1 MKDTEKRSTGLLK
14 GNEKIR
20 KLILDNPDLPLVF
33 LATEEANIGEY
44 ATMFC
49 TSTRVELGEL
59 LDCKQEINDEIT
71 YTDRDDFK
79 ADIYDLLADNAND
92 NDQIMPEEWFDTE
105 AERIAS
111 EYESY
116 WKPCILITVGN

>member
-1 MKDTEKRSTGLLK
+1 MKETEKRSTGLLK
-14 GNEKIR
+14 GNEDVR

-33 LATEEANIGEY
+33 LATEDANIGEY
-44 ATMFC
+44 STMFC
-49 TSTRVELGEL
+49 TSVSAELGEL
-59 LDCKQEINDEIT
+59 LDCHQEINDEIT

-79 ADIYDLLADNAND
+79 NDIYDLVTDNAND

-111 EYESY
+111 EYEPY